1 MYCDFFT
8 AASLLGPELVFEK
21 SDMLGKNNWLAV
33 CSVSRV
39 WINQAVEVVSNL
51 SIVVTYMKSNSLI
64 ILMGLALDAR
74 GRRWTL
80 ECSILVFVEDLTDLR
95 SVGRGTLPGV
105 QRFELWPLG
114 RSHILSKTGEGLFL
128 ESDTDPAT
136 SELHGSKVKCHVYFE
151 KWKDFNSYFAS
162 RWPSDTSGA
171 QQHFFPAVR

>member
-1 MYCDFFT
+1 MLIPHHVMYCDFFT

-105 QRFELWPLG
+105 QRFEL
-114 RSHILSKTGEGLFL
+114 
-128 ESDTDPAT
+128 
-136 SELHGSKVKCHVYFE
+136 
-151 KWKDFNSYFAS
+151 
-162 RWPSDTSGA
+162 
-171 QQHFFPAVR
+171 